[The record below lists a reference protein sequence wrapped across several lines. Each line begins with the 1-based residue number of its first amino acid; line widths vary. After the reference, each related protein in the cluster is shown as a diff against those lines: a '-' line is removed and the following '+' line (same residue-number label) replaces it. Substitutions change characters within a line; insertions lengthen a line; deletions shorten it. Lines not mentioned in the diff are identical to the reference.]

1 MWIIENQE
9 QSVRDMLYQHIKV
22 SVKLKLVFELGV
34 NGMLVARDRAL
45 LLVEVSWILMGDIGV
60 AAAHF
65 DGIARHDFFE
75 KETED
80 RVVINSQRNVR
91 KKVRDLFERFVENV
105 NLVYRD
111 VDYDTAISKG
121 VEHVWSPLPSPW
133 LFGTFIFLGEVS
145 SLYSVE
151 FFFS

>member
-65 DGIARHDFFE
+65 DGIARHYFFE

-91 KKVRDLFERFVENV
+91 EKVRYLFERFVENV

-111 VDYDTAISKG
+111 IDYDTTISEG
-121 VEHVWSPLPSPW
+121 VEQVRSPFSSPR